1 MTSLNELRLM
11 HISLVRVLD
20 EKRVV
25 IFKVIAS
32 GFLLFDEMLNLVID
46 LQGFGDVFW
55 PLQLSLLV
63 LRFWLG

>member
-1 MTSLNELRLM
+1 M

-20 EKRVV
+20 EKRVI

-46 LQGFGDVFW
+46 LQGFGDVF
-55 PLQLSLLV
+55 
-63 LRFWLG
+63 

>member
-55 PLQLSLLV
+55 PLQLFLLV